1 MKKYGYVE
9 TDGMFT
15 EEGNKQ
21 AARVIHLAKRWDYPW
36 EWTLNEIRWHILPK
50 KKKCVSEGVT
60 KKMVCKLVFDAVG
73 YSEDT
78 PLYI

>member
-21 AARVIHLAKRWDYPW
+21 AARVIH
-36 EWTLNEIRWHILPK
+36 
-50 KKKCVSEGVT
+50 
-60 KKMVCKLVFDAVG
+60 G